1 MQTLYD
7 VQQLLKKFGIF
18 VYVGNRLYDIEL
30 MSLEFKK
37 LYDNHLI
44 DDHIFH
50 KGILVLRR
58 EHRLEMKRQG
68 KEEV

>member
-7 VQQLLKKFGIF
+7 IQQLLKKFGIF

-30 MSLEFKK
+30 MDLEFKK
-37 LYDNHLI
+37 LHEGQLI
-44 DDHIFH
+44 DDKTFQ
-50 KGILVLRR
+50 KGLLVLRR

-68 KEEV
+68 KED